1 MGRAIKRQ
9 YEYNARRLAESR
21 RTPVNNRSRL
31 PKAARTAV
39 RRILNKLS
47 VYGNV
52 QTGPGFSAGRGSI
65 VSSPHGLTIG
75 KCVSIGPKTI
85 VQVDGT
91 IGDYTMIG
99 MGVQIV
105 GREDHAL
112 DEIGVPMLNST
123 WVGDRRPTERDR
135 ISIGTDVWIGAGAI
149 ILSGVTIGSG
159 SVVGAGALVTKDLP
173 EFSICGGSPARVLGQ
188 RFKDDSERARHL
200 KMIARL

>member
-1 MGRAIKRQ
+1 M
-9 YEYNARRLAESR
+9 
-21 RTPVNNRSRL
+21 NNRSRL
-31 PKAARTAV
+31 PKVVRTAART
-39 RRILNKLS
+39 ILNKIS

-65 VSSPHGLTIG
+65 VSSPHRLIIG
-75 KCVSIGPKTI
+75 KSVSIGPKSI

-112 DEIGVPMLNST
+112 NEVGVPMLHST
-123 WVGDRRPTERDR
+123 WVGDRAPSDRDQ
-135 ISIGTDVWIGAGAI
+135 ITIGTDVWIGAGAI
-149 ILSGVTIGSG
+149 VLSGVTIGSG
-159 SVVGAGALVTKDLP
+159 SVVGAGSLVTKDLP

-188 RFKDDSERARHL
+188 RFKDNDERTRHL
-200 KMIARL
+200 EMIAQLR